1 MDRLPKDLEETYHQ
15 YLKCIAPANSRAL
28 RVLKWVCYASRP
40 LRIEELREAIAFD
53 LDNEKWDHERIP
65 TREFVV
71 GCCANLVIEDPV
83 DGLVRFAHP
92 SVGQYLERNECPLG
106 PWPKS
111 PEHGRLECGEYCVA
125 YLLFSDFSLQLE
137 RKSFYQR
144 SLEVPN
150 LGCLAREATK
160 SSTIGRLFS
169 WRLGKKQVEPANM
182 PLIIRTKSTL
192 QGDKYNFLGYATM
205 NWASQTKTI
214 PINSPVWTRFGEL
227 ALTFNET
234 WNFQPWMPGGRSL
247 SSHIHALFG
256 WAVQE

>member
-1 MDRLPKDLEETYHQ
+1 MGILPVRDHLGYLCHRRRDTFCMDRLPKDLEETYHQ
-15 YLKCIAPANSRAL
+15 CLKCIAPANSRAL

-125 YLLFSDFSLQLE
+125 YLSFSDLASNWKE
-137 RKSFYQR
+137 RASIREVSR
-144 SLEVPN
+144 SLISDV
-150 LGCLAREATK
+150 
-160 SSTIGRLFS
+160 
-169 WRLGKKQVEPANM
+169 
-182 PLIIRTKSTL
+182 
-192 QGDKYNFLGYATM
+192 
-205 NWASQTKTI
+205 
-214 PINSPVWTRFGEL
+214 
-227 ALTFNET
+227 
-234 WNFQPWMPGGRSL
+234 
-247 SSHIHALFG
+247 
-256 WAVQE
+256 